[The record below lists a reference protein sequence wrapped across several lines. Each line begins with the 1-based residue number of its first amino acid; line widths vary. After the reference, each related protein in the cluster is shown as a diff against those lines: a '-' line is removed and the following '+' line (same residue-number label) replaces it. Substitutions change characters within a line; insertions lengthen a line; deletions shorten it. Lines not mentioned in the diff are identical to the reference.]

1 MTYYGAKD
9 LARSFGT
16 VRRNTL
22 IVAQEIPEEQYDFRA
37 VDGTRSVREVL
48 AHLFVISQAMFGGH
62 AVRKITNFDGV
73 DLRAVIS
80 QRLAEEK
87 QWSRASKTELIDA
100 LRTDGE
106 KWVAFLEQVSE
117 QDLAARVTFLPP
129 ADPPSKSRFEIL
141 LANKE
146 HEMHHRA
153 QLMLIERMLGLV
165 PHLTRERQARFAEPP
180 ASKP

>member
-22 IVAQEIPEEQYDFRA
+22 IVAEEIPEDRYDFRA
-37 VDGTRSVREVL
+37 IEGTRSVREIL
-48 AHLFVISQAMFGGH
+48 AHLFVLSQAMYGNH
-62 AVRKITNFDGV
+62 AVRKIANFDGV
-73 DLRAVIS
+73 DVRAVM
-80 QRLAEEK
+80 AERQAQER
-87 QWSRASKTELIDA
+87 QWGTASKRDLIDA
-100 LRTDGE
+100 LHRDGE
-106 KWVAFLEQVSE
+106 QWVAFLEQVSE
-117 QDLAARVTFLPP
+117 QDLAGRVTFLPP
-129 ADPPSKSRFEIL
+129 ADPPSKCRFEIL

-165 PHLTRERQARFAEPP
+165 PHLTRERQARFGGLLDA
-180 ASKP
+180 KR